1 MKDLKKLAW
10 IDIHN
15 AMIDGLGRCVYS
27 GHKPPKH
34 SDVEYMVDVLQVF
47 LNEKVEIEN
56 VQYDRNDDGLCVW
69 VQTEN
74 SEIRITFDG
83 LNLDIIFRLEK
94 DKKIFDKV
102 HFETDTNYL
111 YEIHDIIKKYLK
123 DFDK

>member
-1 MKDLKKLAW
+1 
-10 IDIHN
+10 
-15 AMIDGLGRCVYS
+15 MIYGLGICVYS

-34 SDVEYMVDVLQVF
+34 SDVEYMVDVLEVF
-47 LNEKVEIEN
+47 INEKAEIKC

-83 LNLDIIFRLEK
+83 LNLDIIFRLGK

-102 HFETDTNYL
+102 HFETDKNYL